1 MVYPLKTVIFHGYV
15 SHNQMVTMKNH
26 GFRESNG
33 APFRG
38 LLLWVM
44 LKGSRGKPWR
54 KTPRRMI
61 TLSRLWGSIVTCHGK
76 IWKSG
81 GKIPWWISRNPW
93 DWEWW
98 IQGFFWFWL
107 MDEWWIHESS
117 PQQWDEIEIV
127 EDQLRNPVNSL
138 YEWPTKSTRGHWLS
152 QTFTATLVAKVG
164 QLSGLDQKDKTVCR
178 LRNPPSNCGC
188 KML

>member
-1 MVYPLKTVIFHGYV
+1 MVYLLKMVIFHGYV

-76 IWKSG
+76 IWRRKSMG
-81 GKIPWWISRNPW
+81 NLQKSM

-98 IQGFFWFWL
+98 IQGIILVDGL
-107 MDEWWIHESS
+107 MMNSWIITTTMG
-117 PQQWDEIEIV
+117 WDRNRRGSTAKSCELIIWVTYEIYQGPLTISNV
-127 EDQLRNPVNSL
+127 HCH
-138 YEWPTKSTRGHWLS
+138 TRG
-152 QTFTATLVAKVG
+152 
-164 QLSGLDQKDKTVCR
+164 
-178 LRNPPSNCGC
+178 
-188 KML
+188 